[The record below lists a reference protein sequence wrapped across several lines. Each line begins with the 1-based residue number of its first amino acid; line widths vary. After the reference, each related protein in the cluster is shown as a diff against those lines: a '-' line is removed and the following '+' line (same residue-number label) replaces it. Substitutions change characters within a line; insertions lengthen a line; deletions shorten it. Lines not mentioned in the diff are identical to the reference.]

1 MVPACRWK
9 CRRESSSRSSRPS
22 AWEQAPGWGSILCIG
37 SWSTATAAPSVWP
50 RSRAIRASWFACRAL
65 HQSLRERSKVSEE
78 ASSQAQFRIVLG
90 QRASW
95 PELLAR
101 TRETEALG
109 FDGLFLV
116 DHFYGLFDVMDP
128 THEAYTMLAAL
139 APFTQILR
147 LGVLV
152 CGNTYRNLAF
162 LLKQAVTVDHISGGR
177 VEFGVGAG
185 WTEREHEA
193 YGWPFPSARE
203 RVDRFTEA
211 LQIWDRL
218 QHEERTTY
226 EGQHY
231 QIVDAPFEPK
241 PLQRP
246 RMPLLIGGS
255 GPRMLRLAARH
266 ADIWNAVGTPDEGGA
281 LNQRLDAAC
290 AAEGRDPASL
300 VRTVSPRINLLASVE
315 AFVDGV
321 VAYRTAGFRDIYLP
335 WPHTESE
342 LPVLRQVAHEVI
354 PALRGRAQS
363 PAASPQELRLGDDLS
378 EIAET
383 NLVRVYDAVREGVP
397 RRLLDLLVDHP
408 DERFDGV
415 ARMQQLELSRHD
427 EVARG
432 VAALAADLAEHS
444 VARPWNEAQAG
455 YLLPAQDAAVLA
467 RARQ

>member
-1 MVPACRWK
+1 MT
-9 CRRESSSRSSRPS
+9 E
-22 AWEQAPGWGSILCIG
+22 
-37 SWSTATAAPSVWP
+37 AA
-50 RSRAIRASWFACRAL
+50 
-65 HQSLRERSKVSEE
+65 
-78 ASSQAQFRIVLG
+78 AQFRIVLG

-139 APFTQILR
+139 APFTQSLR

-152 CGNTYRNLAF
+152 CGNTYRNPAF

-177 VEFGVGAG
+177 VDFGVGAG

-203 RVDRFTEA
+203 RVDRFAEA
-211 LQIWDRL
+211 LEIWDRL
-218 QHEERTTY
+218 QQEERTTY

-246 RMPLLIGGS
+246 RMPVLIGGS

-266 ADIWNAVGTPDEGGA
+266 ADIWNAVGTPDEGAA

-300 VRTVSPRINLLASVE
+300 VRTVSPRINMLESVD

-321 VAYRTAGFRDIYLP
+321 AAYRAAGFRDIYLP
-335 WPHTESE
+335 WPRTESE
-342 LPVLRQVAHEVI
+342 LPVLRQVAREVI
-354 PALRGRAQS
+354 PALRGRTRASRRTGNAIS
-363 PAASPQELRLGDDLS
+363 PAATISPLSTRRTLRGPTPRSATARHGDCS
-378 EIAET
+378 ISSSTMRT
-383 NLVRVYDAVREGVP
+383 NDSTAP
-397 RRLLDLLVDHP
+397 H
-408 DERFDGV
+408 
-415 ARMQQLELSRHD
+415 
-427 EVARG
+427 
-432 VAALAADLAEHS
+432 
-444 VARPWNEAQAG
+444 
-455 YLLPAQDAAVLA
+455 
-467 RARQ
+467 

>member
-1 MVPACRWK
+1 V
-9 CRRESSSRSSRPS
+9 
-22 AWEQAPGWGSILCIG
+22 G
-37 SWSTATAAPSVWP
+37 
-50 RSRAIRASWFACRAL
+50 
-65 HQSLRERSKVSEE
+65 EE
-78 ASSQAQFRIVLG
+78 ASYEAQFRIVLG

-139 APFTQILR
+139 APFTQSLR

-152 CGNTYRNLAF
+152 CGNTYRNPAF

-177 VEFGVGAG
+177 VDFGVGAG

-203 RVDRFTEA
+203 RVDRFAEA
-211 LQIWDRL
+211 LEIWDRL
-218 QHEERTTY
+218 QLAERTTY

-266 ADIWNAVGTPDEGGA
+266 ADIWNAVGTPEEGGA
-281 LNQRLDAAC
+281 TNQRLDAAC

-300 VRTVSPRINLLASVE
+300 VRTVSPRINLLESVD

-321 VAYRTAGFRDIYLP
+321 AAFRAAGFRDIYLP
-335 WPHTESE
+335 WPRTESE
-342 LPVLRQVAHEVI
+342 LPVLRQVARDVI
-354 PALRGRAQS
+354 PALRGQTPVEGPATAPRRGHDLTTVNEADVVRAY
-363 PAASPQELRLGDDLS
+363 A
-378 EIAET
+378 
-383 NLVRVYDAVREGVP
+383 AVRDGTP
-397 RRLLDLLVDHP
+397 RRLLDFLIDHP
-408 DERFDGV
+408 GERFDSAALMHRLG
-415 ARMQQLELSRHD
+415 LERHD

-432 VAALAADLAEHS
+432 FAALAADLAEHRL
-444 VARPWNEAQAG
+444 ARPWNEAQAG
-455 YLLPAQDAAVLA
+455 YMLPTKSAAVLA
-467 RARQ
+467 RARDEDG

>member
-1 MVPACRWK
+1 VTEDA
-9 CRRESSSRSSRPS
+9 
-22 AWEQAPGWGSILCIG
+22 
-37 SWSTATAAPSVWP
+37 
-50 RSRAIRASWFACRAL
+50 
-65 HQSLRERSKVSEE
+65 
-78 ASSQAQFRIVLG
+78 AQFRIVLG

-139 APFTQILR
+139 APFTQSLR

-152 CGNTYRNLAF
+152 CGNTYRNPAF

-177 VEFGVGAG
+177 VDFGVGAG

-203 RVDRFTEA
+203 RVDRFAEA
-211 LQIWDRL
+211 LEIWDRL
-218 QHEERTTY
+218 QQEERTTY

-266 ADIWNAVGTPDEGGA
+266 ADIWNAVGTPEEGGA
-281 LNQRLDAAC
+281 TNQRLDAAC

-300 VRTVSPRINLLASVE
+300 VRTVSPRINLLESVD

-321 VAYRTAGFRDIYLP
+321 AAFRAAGFRDIYLP
-335 WPHTESE
+335 WPRTESE
-342 LPVLRQVAHEVI
+342 LPVQRQVAHQVL
-354 PALRGRAQS
+354 PALRGQTPVEG
-363 PAASPQELRLGDDLS
+363 PATAPRRGDDLTTVD
-378 EIAET
+378 EADV
-383 NLVRVYDAVREGVP
+383 VRAYAAVRDGTP
-397 RRLLDLLVDHP
+397 RRLLDFLVDHP
-408 DERFDGV
+408 DERFDSAAV
-415 ARMQQLELSRHD
+415 MQHLDLERHD

-432 VAALAADLAEHS
+432 FAALAADLAEHGL
-444 VARPWNEAQAG
+444 ARPWNEAQAG
-455 YLLPAQDAAVLA
+455 YLLPAQPAAVLA
-467 RARQ
+467 RARDEDG

>member
-1 MVPACRWK
+1 V
-9 CRRESSSRSSRPS
+9 
-22 AWEQAPGWGSILCIG
+22 G
-37 SWSTATAAPSVWP
+37 
-50 RSRAIRASWFACRAL
+50 
-65 HQSLRERSKVSEE
+65 EE
-78 ASSQAQFRIVLG
+78 ASSEAQFRIVLG

-139 APFTQILR
+139 APFTQSLR

-152 CGNTYRNLAF
+152 CGNTYRNPAF

-177 VEFGVGAG
+177 VDFGVGAG

-203 RVDRFTEA
+203 RVDRFAEA
-211 LQIWDRL
+211 LEIWDRL
-218 QHEERTTY
+218 QLEERTTY

-246 RMPLLIGGS
+246 RMPVLIGGS

-266 ADIWNAVGTPDEGGA
+266 ADIWNVVGTPEEVGA
-281 LNQRLDAAC
+281 INQRLDAAC
-290 AAEGRDPASL
+290 VAEGRDPASL
-300 VRTVSPRINLLASVE
+300 VRTVSPRINLLESGD

-321 VAYRTAGFRDIYLP
+321 AAYRAAGFRDIYLP
-335 WPHTESE
+335 WPRTERE

-354 PALRGRAQS
+354 PALRGPTPPPEGPATESRRGHDLTAVDVADVARAY
-363 PAASPQELRLGDDLS
+363 A
-378 EIAET
+378 
-383 NLVRVYDAVREGVP
+383 AVRDGTP
-397 RRLLDLLVDHP
+397 RRLLDFLIDHP
-408 DERFDGV
+408 DERFDG
-415 ARMQQLELSRHD
+415 AGLMRQLELPRHD

-432 VAALAADLAEHS
+432 FAALAVDLAEHGL
-444 VARPWNEAQAG
+444 ARPWNEAQAG
-455 YLLPAQDAAVLA
+455 YLLPAQHAVVLA
-467 RARQ
+467 RARDEDGES

>member
-1 MVPACRWK
+1 MQQGQSAHG
-9 CRRESSSRSSRPS
+9 RRDGAGTR
-22 AWEQAPGWGSILCIG
+22 
-37 SWSTATAAPSVWP
+37 
-50 RSRAIRASWFACRAL
+50 
-65 HQSLRERSKVSEE
+65 LREETSSE
-78 ASSQAQFRIVLG
+78 AQFRIVLG

-116 DHFYGLFDVMDP
+116 DHFYGLFDVMAP
-128 THEAYTMLAAL
+128 THEAYTTLAAL
-139 APFTQILR
+139 APFTQSLR

-152 CGNTYRNLAF
+152 CGNTYRNPAF

-177 VEFGVGAG
+177 VDFGVGAG

-193 YGWPFPSARE
+193 YGWSFPSARE
-203 RVDRFTEA
+203 RVDRFAEA
-211 LQIWDRL
+211 LEIWDRL
-218 QHEERTTY
+218 QLEERTTY
-226 EGQHY
+226 DGQHY

-255 GPRMLRLAARH
+255 GPRMLSLAARH

-300 VRTVSPRINLLASVE
+300 LRTVSPRINLLESVE

-321 VAYRTAGFRDIYLP
+321 AAYRAAGFRDIYLP
-335 WPHTESE
+335 WPRTERE
-342 LPVLRQVAHEVI
+342 VPVLRQVAREVI
-354 PALRGRAQS
+354 PALRGRTPLPDGLATES
-363 PAASPQELRLGDDLS
+363 RRGDDLTTVD
-378 EIAET
+378 EAD
-383 NLVRVYDAVREGVP
+383 VARAYAAVRDGTP
-397 RRLLDLLVDHP
+397 RRLLDFLIDHP
-408 DERFDGV
+408 DERFDST
-415 ARMQQLELSRHD
+415 ALMQRLDLERHD

-432 VAALAADLAEHS
+432 FAALAANLAEHGLERS
-444 VARPWNEAQAG
+444 WNEAQAG
-455 YLLPAQDAAVLA
+455 YMLPATQAAVLA
-467 RARQ
+467 RGRDRSQQAIER

>member
-1 MVPACRWK
+1 VA
-9 CRRESSSRSSRPS
+9 
-22 AWEQAPGWGSILCIG
+22 
-37 SWSTATAAPSVWP
+37 
-50 RSRAIRASWFACRAL
+50 
-65 HQSLRERSKVSEE
+65 EE
-78 ASSQAQFRIVLG
+78 ASSEAQFRIVLG

-139 APFTQILR
+139 APFTQSLR

-152 CGNTYRNLAF
+152 CGNTYRNPAF

-177 VEFGVGAG
+177 VDFGVGAG

-203 RVDRFTEA
+203 RVDRFAEA
-211 LQIWDRL
+211 LEIWDRL
-218 QHEERTTY
+218 QHEESTTY

-266 ADIWNAVGTPDEGGA
+266 ADIWNAVGTPDEVGA
-281 LNQRLDAAC
+281 VNQRLDAAC
-290 AAEGRDPASL
+290 AMEGRDSASL
-300 VRTVSPRINLLASVE
+300 VRTVSPRINLLESVD

-321 VAYRTAGFRDIYLP
+321 AAYRAAGFRDIYLP
-335 WPHTESE
+335 WPRTESE
-342 LPVLRQVAHEVI
+342 LPVLREVAREVI
-354 PALRGRAQS
+354 PALRGRTLPLDG
-363 PAASPQELRLGDDLS
+363 PATESGRRDDLTTMD
-378 EIAET
+378 EADVT
-383 NLVRVYDAVREGVP
+383 RVYAAVRDGTP
-397 RRLLDLLVDHP
+397 RRLLDFLIDHP
-408 DERFDGV
+408 DERFD
-415 ARMQQLELSRHD
+415 AAALMRQLELSRHD

-432 VAALAADLAEHS
+432 FAALASDLAEHGL
-444 VARPWNEAQAG
+444 ARPWNEAQAG
-455 YLLPAQDAAVLA
+455 YLLPAQHASVLA
-467 RARQ
+467 GARDEDGKTARRLERE

>member
-1 MVPACRWK
+1 VA
-9 CRRESSSRSSRPS
+9 
-22 AWEQAPGWGSILCIG
+22 
-37 SWSTATAAPSVWP
+37 
-50 RSRAIRASWFACRAL
+50 
-65 HQSLRERSKVSEE
+65 EE
-78 ASSQAQFRIVLG
+78 AGSQAQFRIVLG

-139 APFTQILR
+139 APFTQSLR
-147 LGVLV
+147 LGVMV
-152 CGNTYRNLAF
+152 CGNTYRNPAF

-177 VEFGVGAG
+177 VDFGVGAG

-193 YGWPFPSARE
+193 YGWPFPTARE
-203 RVDRFTEA
+203 RVDRFAEA
-211 LQIWDRL
+211 LEIWDLL
-218 QHEERTTY
+218 QLEERTTY

-246 RMPLLIGGS
+246 RMPVLIGGS

-290 AAEGRDPASL
+290 VEEGRDPATL
-300 VRTVSPRINLLASVE
+300 VRTISPRLNLLASGE

-321 VAYRTAGFRDIYLP
+321 AAYRAAGFRDIYLP
-335 WPHTESE
+335 WPRTES
-342 LPVLRQVAHEVI
+342 
-354 PALRGRAQS
+354 
-363 PAASPQELRLGDDLS
+363 
-378 EIAET
+378 
-383 NLVRVYDAVREGVP
+383 
-397 RRLLDLLVDHP
+397 
-408 DERFDGV
+408 
-415 ARMQQLELSRHD
+415 
-427 EVARG
+427 
-432 VAALAADLAEHS
+432 
-444 VARPWNEAQAG
+444 
-455 YLLPAQDAAVLA
+455 
-467 RARQ
+467 

>member
-1 MVPACRWK
+1 M
-9 CRRESSSRSSRPS
+9 
-22 AWEQAPGWGSILCIG
+22 
-37 SWSTATAAPSVWP
+37 TDAA
-50 RSRAIRASWFACRAL
+50 
-65 HQSLRERSKVSEE
+65 
-78 ASSQAQFRIVLG
+78 AQFRIVLG

-139 APFTQILR
+139 APFTQSLR

-152 CGNTYRNLAF
+152 CGNTYRNPAF

-177 VEFGVGAG
+177 VDFGVGAG

-193 YGWPFPSARE
+193 YGWPFPSSRE
-203 RVDRFTEA
+203 RVDRFAEA
-211 LQIWDRL
+211 LEIWDRL
-218 QHEERTTY
+218 QQEERTTF
-226 EGQHY
+226 EGEHY

-246 RMPLLIGGS
+246 RMPVLIGGS

-266 ADIWNAVGTPDEGGA
+266 ADIWNAVGTPDDGGA
-281 LNQRLDAAC
+281 LNARLDAAC

-300 VRTVSPRINLLASVE
+300 VRTVSPRINLLASVD

-321 VAYRTAGFRDIYLP
+321 AAYRAAGFRDIYLP
-335 WPHTESE
+335 WPRTDSES
-342 LPVLRQVAHEVI
+342 PVLRQVAREVI
-354 PALRGRAQS
+354 PALQGRTS
-363 PAASPQELRLGDDLS
+363 PADESATQSRRRDDV
-378 EIAET
+378 T
-383 NLVRVYDAVREGVP
+383 TVDDAAVARAYAAIRDGAP
-397 RRLLDLLVDHP
+397 RQLLDFLIDHA
-408 DERFDGV
+408 DERFDS
-415 ARMQQLELSRHD
+415 AALMKRLELRRHD

-432 VAALAADLAEHS
+432 FAALAADLAEHGL
-444 VARPWNEAQAG
+444 ARPWNEAQAG
-455 YLLPAQDAAVLA
+455 YLLAAQHAAVLA
-467 RARQ
+467 RARQRGPDGETARRLDG